1 MKLFKKGPVGEA
13 DTHDYDLSEV
23 QEIASQGR
31 RLAIYDRATGLYA
44 YWYLQ
49 LRAAE
54 EISRSQ
60 RHGRGAFFVSIWAP
74 SPISIEAMRE
84 RLKATLRDHD
94 LAAYLNNG
102 HFVAL
107 LTETD
112 GAGATI
118 VLKRLL
124 ADADAGVTIG
134 MASYPDDGSTFD
146 DILECAKT
154 RGAAPSADEDAA

>member
-1 MKLFKKGPVGEA
+1 MSVRNKDEDGGI
-13 DTHDYDLSEV
+13 HDYDLREV
-23 QEIASQGR
+23 QEIANKGR

-60 RHGRGAFFVSIWAP
+60 RHHRGVFCISIWTSAAQE
-74 SPISIEAMRE
+74 SVDAMRD
-84 RLKATLRDHD
+84 RLKSGLRDHD

-112 GAGATI
+112 AAGAHI
-118 VLKRLL
+118 VLSRLL
-124 ADADAGVTIG
+124 AAAEGVTG
-134 MASYPDDGSTFD
+134 GLASYPEDGETFEEL
-146 DILECAKT
+146 LESAKA
-154 RGAAPSADEDAA
+154 RGAGPAERAA

>member
-1 MKLFKKGPVGEA
+1 MKLFKKGPEA
-13 DTHDYDLSEV
+13 DTDTHDYDLSEV
-23 QEIASQGR
+23 QEIAAQAR

-49 LRAAE
+49 MRADE

-60 RHGRGAFFVSIWAP
+60 RHSRVVFCVSIWAP
-74 SPISIEAMRE
+74 TPALIDTMRE
-84 RLKATLRDHD
+84 RLKIGLRDHD

-112 GAGATI
+112 EAGA
-118 VLKRLL
+118 K
-124 ADADAGVTIG
+124 
-134 MASYPDDGSTFD
+134 
-146 DILECAKT
+146 
-154 RGAAPSADEDAA
+154 

>member
-1 MKLFKKGPVGEA
+1 MKLFKKGPEA
-13 DTHDYDLSEV
+13 DGDTHDYDLSEV
-23 QEIASQGR
+23 REIASQGR

-49 LRAAE
+49 LRATE
-54 EISRSQ
+54 EISRSR
-60 RHGRGAFFVSIWAP
+60 RHGRGVFCASIWAP
-74 SPISIEAMRE
+74 TPVLIDTMRE
-84 RLKATLRDHD
+84 RLKTGLRDHD

-112 GAGATI
+112 QAGAAI

-124 ADADAGVTIG
+124 AADGVTIG
-134 MASYPDDGSTFD
+134 LACFPDDGTTFE
-146 DILECAKT
+146 DILECAKA
-154 RGAAPSADEDAA
+154 RGAAPSADAA